1 MNTCNRNWLVNI
13 NCKKLYFTGENSS
26 QQFLNFGENCLEIK
40 TSNYHTCLEIS
51 HMYTLYEGINFLSGK
66 KKLYHELRREILSV
80 RRKVHKL
87 ILFYKIE
94 IVLTP
99 PYPKDLL

>member
-1 MNTCNRNWLVNI
+1 MN
-13 NCKKLYFTGENSS
+13 F
-26 QQFLNFGENCLEIK
+26 FPEIK
-40 TSNYHTCLEIS
+40 TSNYQSFILDED
-51 HMYTLYEGINFLSGK
+51 INFQSDQK
-66 KKLYHELRREILSV
+66 KKRYHELIWEILSV
-80 RRKVHKL
+80 RRKVHKV